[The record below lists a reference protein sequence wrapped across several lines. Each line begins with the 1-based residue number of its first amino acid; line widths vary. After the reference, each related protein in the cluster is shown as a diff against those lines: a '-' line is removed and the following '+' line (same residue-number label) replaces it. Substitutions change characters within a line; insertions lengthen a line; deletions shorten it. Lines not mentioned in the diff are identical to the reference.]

1 MAEEQIIARLM
12 AQVRDLESRL
22 RTLEDLV
29 PSLKGGGID
38 SRVLLRGGMIGLLDG
53 VTAPSALAG
62 YGLMFIDLSG
72 GDLKII
78 FSDGF
83 TRTIG
88 LDS

>member
-1 MAEEQIIARLM
+1 MADEQIIARLM

-22 RTLEDLV
+22 RVLEDII

-38 SRVLLRGGMIGLLDG
+38 SRVLLRGGMIGLVDG
-53 VTAPSALAG
+53 VTAPGALAG
-62 YGLMFIDLSG
+62 YAMIYVDTSG
-72 GDLKII
+72 GDLKVV

-83 TRTIG
+83 VRTIG